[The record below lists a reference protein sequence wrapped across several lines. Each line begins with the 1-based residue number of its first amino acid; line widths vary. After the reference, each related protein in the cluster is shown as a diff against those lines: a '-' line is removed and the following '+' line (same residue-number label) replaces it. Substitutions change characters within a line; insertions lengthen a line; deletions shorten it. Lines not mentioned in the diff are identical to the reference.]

1 MTETGQHPA
10 PVLLDVRGLSLTFG
24 GLRALD
30 GVDLTVAGGE
40 ICGLV
45 GPNGA
50 GKTSLFN
57 CVSGLYRPS
66 AGTVLVDGTDVLRTA
81 PHRLAGLG
89 LARTFQHPVL
99 QPDATVLANVLLGG
113 HTRLP
118 ARLVGYA
125 VRWPGARRAE
135 RELAAE
141 ARETLGWLG
150 IAELAGEPAGSLPYG
165 AMKRVE
171 LARALLAHPRLLLL
185 DELASGLVH
194 EEVHA
199 LGEVIR
205 RLRSER
211 EVSVLLVEHHMGLV
225 AAICDKVVVLVQGRK
240 VAEGSAAE
248 IQRDPVV
255 VEAYLGSAA

>member
-1 MTETGQHPA
+1 MTEAGAPA
-10 PVLLDVRGLSLTFG
+10 LLDVRGLSLTFG

-30 GVDLTVAGGE
+30 GVDLTVAAGE

-66 AGTVLVDGTDVLRTA
+66 AGTVVVDGVEVLRTA

-89 LARTFQHPVL
+89 VARTFQHPVL

-113 HTRLP
+113 HSRLR
-118 ARLVGYA
+118 ARLGGYA
-125 VRWPGARRAE
+125 VRWPTARRAE

-141 ARETLGWLG
+141 AREVLDWLG
-150 IAELAGEPAGSLPYG
+150 IADLAGSPAGNLPYG

-211 EVSVLLVEHHMGLV
+211 DVSVLLVEHHMGLV

-240 VAEGSAAE
+240 VAEGSAAQ
-248 IQRDPVV
+248 IRADPVV

>member
-1 MTETGQHPA
+1 LTETGQHPD

-30 GVDLTVAGGE
+30 GVDLTVAAGE

-57 CVSGLYRPS
+57 CVSGLYRPT
-66 AGTVLVDGTDVLRTA
+66 AGTVLVDGTDALRTA

-113 HTRLP
+113 HNRLP
-118 ARLVGYA
+118 ARLAGYP
-125 VRWPGARRAE
+125 VRWPSARRAE

-141 ARETLGWLG
+141 ARETLDWLG
-150 IAELAGEPAGSLPYG
+150 IAERVGEPAGALPYG
-165 AMKRVE
+165 VMKRVE

-211 EVSVLLVEHHMGLV
+211 EISVLLVEHHMGLV
-225 AAICDKVVVLVQGRK
+225 ASICDKVVVLVQGRK

>member
-30 GVDLTVAGGE
+30 GVDLTVAAGE

-66 AGTVLVDGTDVLRTA
+66 AGTVLVDRTDVLRTA

-99 QPDATVLANVLLGG
+99 QPDATALANVLLGG
-113 HTRLP
+113 
-118 ARLVGYA
+118 
-125 VRWPGARRAE
+125 
-135 RELAAE
+135 
-141 ARETLGWLG
+141 LG

-211 EVSVLLVEHHMGLV
+211 DVSVLLVEHHMGLV

>member
-1 MTETGQHPA
+1 
-10 PVLLDVRGLSLTFG
+10 V
-24 GLRALD
+24 
-30 GVDLTVAGGE
+30 
-40 ICGLV
+40 
-45 GPNGA
+45 
-50 GKTSLFN
+50 
-57 CVSGLYRPS
+57 
-66 AGTVLVDGTDVLRTA
+66 
-81 PHRLAGLG
+81 
-89 LARTFQHPVL
+89 ARTFQQPVL

-113 HTRLP
+113 HARLP
-118 ARLVGYA
+118 ARLAGYA
-125 VRWPGARRAE
+125 VRWPATLRAE
-135 RELAAE
+135 RELADE
-141 ARETLGWLG
+141 AGDTLDWLG
-150 IAELAGEPAGSLPYG
+150 VADLAGQPAGALAYG

-171 LARALLAHPRLLLL
+171 LARALLARPRLLLL

-211 EVSVLLVEHHMGLV
+211 GISVLLVEHHMGLV

-240 VAEGSAAE
+240 VAEGPAAE

>member
-1 MTETGQHPA
+1 
-10 PVLLDVRGLSLTFG
+10 
-24 GLRALD
+24 LRALD
-30 GVDLTVAGGE
+30 GVDLAVATGE

-66 AGTVLVDGTDVLRTA
+66 AGTVRLDGVDALRA
-81 PHRLAGLG
+81 PPHRLAALG
-89 LARTFQHPVL
+89 VARTFQHPVL

-113 HTRLP
+113 H
-118 ARLVGYA
+118 ARLAPRLAGYA
-125 VRWPGARRAE
+125 VRWPGVRRAE
-135 RELAAE
+135 RELAEE
-141 ARETLGWLG
+141 ARQTLGWLG
-150 IAELAGEPAGSLPYG
+150 IEGLAGQPAGVLPYG

-194 EEVHA
+194 EEVDA

-205 RLRSER
+205 RLRAER
-211 EVSVLLVEHHMGLV
+211 GISVLLVEHHMGLV

-255 VEAYLGSAA
+255 VEAYLGSAV

>member
-1 MTETGQHPA
+1 LSSTGQPA
-10 PVLLDVRGLSLTFG
+10 LLDVRGLSLTFG

-30 GVDLTVAGGE
+30 AVDLTVAAGE

-66 AGTVLVDGTDVLRTA
+66 AGTVLVDGVDVVRTA

-89 LARTFQHPVL
+89 VARTFQHPVL

-113 HTRLP
+113 HSWTR
-118 ARLVGYA
+118 ARLGGYA

-150 IAELAGEPAGSLPYG
+150 IADLAGEPAGALPYG

-171 LARALLAHPRLLLL
+171 LARALLSRPRLLLL

-205 RLRSER
+205 RLRAER
-211 EVSVLLVEHHMGLV
+211 DVSVLLVEHHMGLV

-255 VEAYLGSAA
+255 VEAYLGRAA

>member
-1 MTETGQHPA
+1 MA
-10 PVLLDVRGLSLTFG
+10 DLLDVRGLSLTFG

-30 GVDLTVAGGE
+30 DVDLTVGAGE

-66 AGTVLVDGTDVLRTA
+66 AGTVLLDGADALRLP
-81 PHRLAGLG
+81 PHRLPALG
-89 LARTFQHPVL
+89 VARTFQHPVL
-99 QPDATVLANVLLGG
+99 QPGTSVLDNVLLGG
-113 HTRLP
+113 HVRLP
-118 ARLVGYA
+118 PRLAAYA
-125 VRWPGARRAE
+125 VGWPSARRAE
-135 RELAAE
+135 RELAAR
-141 ARETLGWLG
+141 ARDTLDWLG
-150 IAELAGEPAGSLPYG
+150 IAELAAEPADALPYG

-171 LARALLAHPRLLLL
+171 LARALLSEPRLLLL
-185 DELASGLVH
+185 DEPASGLVH

-199 LGEVIR
+199 LGDVIR

-211 EVSVLLVEHHMGLV
+211 GISVLLVEHHMGLV

-240 VAEGSAAE
+240 VAEGTAAE
-248 IQRDPVV
+248 IRRDPVV

>member
-1 MTETGQHPA
+1 MA
-10 PVLLDVRGLSLTFG
+10 ALLDVRGLSLTFG

-30 GVDLTVAGGE
+30 EVDLTVAAGE

-66 AGTVLVDGTDVLRTA
+66 AGSVRVGDVDVLAGR
-81 PHRLAGLG
+81 PHRLAALG
-89 LARTFQHPVL
+89 VARTFQHPVL
-99 QPDATVLANVLLGG
+99 RPDATVLDNVLLGG
-113 HTRLP
+113 HARMPARLP
-118 ARLVGYA
+118 AYA
-125 VRWPGARRAE
+125 VRWPSARRAE
-135 RELAAE
+135 RALAAE
-141 ARETLGWLG
+141 A
-150 IAELAGEPAGSLPYG
+150 AELLGALDIADLAARPAGSLPYG

-171 LARALLAHPRLLLL
+171 LARALLARPRLLLL

-205 RLRSER
+205 GLRADR
-211 EVSVLLVEHHMGLV
+211 GIAVLLVEHHMGLV
-225 AAICDKVVVLVQGRK
+225 ASICDKVVVLVQGRK
-240 VAEGSAAE
+240 VAEGAAAD

-255 VEAYLGSAA
+255 IEAYLGSAA